1 MMLNNILQ
9 CKSYMCLGTNLMKTN
24 IVMEGQELVVE
35 SMCGEFIACW
45 VKNAFIE
52 TIL

>member
-1 MMLNNILQ
+1 MQLL
-9 CKSYMCLGTNLMKTN
+9 YVFLGTNLMKTN

-45 VKNAFIE
+45 GEKRIH
-52 TIL
+52 